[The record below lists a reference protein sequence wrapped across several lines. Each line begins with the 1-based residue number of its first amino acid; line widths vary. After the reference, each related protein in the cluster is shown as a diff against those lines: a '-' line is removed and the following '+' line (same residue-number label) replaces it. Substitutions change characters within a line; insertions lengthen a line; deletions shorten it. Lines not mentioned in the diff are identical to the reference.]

1 MMAKGWPLL
10 FKTYWGLAEGGD
22 SIGQRILNV
31 VKLNVS
37 L

>member
-1 MMAKGWPLL
+1 LL
-10 FKTYWGLAEGGD
+10 FYDSHNWYIDKFGLAEGGD